1 MVSTIR
7 HNIGLCVGVILAVCL
22 VLWTYGCEST
32 VKSPVT
38 GKPVTYGELSIEI
51 NADVARLEAEL
62 DTLQKRA
69 AVSFQELARKDE
81 IRQKLFDFAAITV
94 ANNAFNPT
102 GLITL
107 VGSLLGVGAIVDNR
121 IKDVVIANRP
131 LPTTTTT

>member
-1 MVSTIR
+1 MLTMIR
-7 HNIGLCVGVILAVCL
+7 HNIGLCVGVVLAVCL
-22 VLWTYGCEST
+22 VFWTYGCESK
-32 VKSPVT
+32 VQSPVT

-51 NADVARLEAEL
+51 QAEATRLETEL
-62 DTLQKRA
+62 DTLQKKA
-69 AVSFQELARKDE
+69 ALSFQELVRKDE
-81 IRQKLFDFAAITV
+81 IKQKLFEFASLTAT
-94 ANNAFNPT
+94 NNAFNPT